1 MAITELD
8 AIKRFL
14 ESKNATNF
22 KYETIKISTIN
33 SFKGWE
39 SEVVFLIIEPKYE
52 RSTTLNMSF
61 DELLYTGL
69 TRTKRNLFV
78 VNFGNAEY
86 DQKMRPL
93 IESLK

>member
-52 RSTTLNMSF
+52 RSTTFNMSF
-61 DELLYTGL
+61 DELLYTEL
-69 TRTKRNLFV
+69 TRSKRNLFV
-78 VNFGNAEY
+78 VNFGSSPNCVG
-86 DQKMRPL
+86 KF
-93 IESLK
+93 I